1 MKHLFLSTLSTCLA
15 VCAFTSCSN
24 DDVLTMNQQEMPK
37 TILLAGKKVENINGT
52 LSFETKEELNEIADN
67 FISWAST
74 KSDNGTST
82 INFSQI
88 EELKK
93 SGFTSLYDVFLN
105 AMNDVDSYYSREGGY
120 EEFKEKYS
128 SLYFPEEG
136 DDISP
141 YLPISDKFMAL
152 LADTNGEVLVAN
164 EKVSLKDISTYQQ
177 LKNLGLTEPD
187 NGIALAAER
196 GDVITG
202 TNSISKTTVGN
213 NKVWVNTHYKGK
225 DGSIPI
231 AMIEVCFRKK
241 YLLGWSNHNS
251 NTSIKFGTGYGL
263 HNYKGAEHESM
274 SACHGFSSH
283 DYYFSIYNKVGI
295 PETEDVKQ
303 EMIIEHGGTGLT
315 LKLKCDIES
324 YVP

>member
-1 MKHLFLSTLSTCLA
+1 MKHLFLSSCLMTCI
-15 VCAFTSCSN
+15 FTSCNN
-24 DDVLTMNQQEMPK
+24 DDIVTNTMNQQEMPK
-37 TILLAGKKVENINGT
+37 TILLAGKEVKNVNGT
-52 LSFETKEELNEIADN
+52 LSFETKEQLNEIADN
-67 FISWAST
+67 FISWVST
-74 KSDNGTST
+74 KSDSGIST

-93 SGFTSLYDVFLN
+93 SGFISLYDVFIN

-141 YLPISDKFMAL
+141 YLPVKDKFMAM
-152 LADTNGEVLVAN
+152 LANIDGEVLVAN

-177 LKNLGLTEPD
+177 LKDLGLTEPD
-187 NGIALAAER
+187 NGIALTAER

-202 TNSISKTTVGN
+202 INSISKTEVGK
-213 NKVWVNTHYKGK
+213 NKVWVNTHYKEK
-225 DGSIPI
+225 DGSIPV
-231 AMIEVCFRKK
+231 AWIEVCFRKK

-251 NTSIKFGTGYGL
+251 NTTIKFGTGHGL
-263 HNYKGAEHESM
+263 NNYRGVKHESM

-283 DYYFSIYNKVGI
+283 DYYYSIKNKVGI
-295 PETEDVKQ
+295 PETEPVYQ

-315 LKLKCDIES
+315 LKLTCKQDS